1 MWRRLVSQTLF
12 SVVRR
17 DCAQDLKS
25 ACVCHKTH
33 RLRGRAD
40 DNRAQDLERRRRV
53 SQTHLALQVKAR
65 LRSRPQERMRVS
77 QDTLDLRGRTDDHR
91 AQDLEHCE
99 HAAHVC
105 VTRHT

>member
-1 MWRRLVSQTLF
+1 MTIV
-12 SVVRR
+12 
-17 DCAQDLKS
+17 LKTS
-25 ACVCHKTH
+25 TGA
-33 RLRGRAD
+33 G
-40 DNRAQDLERRRRV
+40 V

-77 QDTLDLRGRTDDHR
+77 QDTLDLRGRADDNR